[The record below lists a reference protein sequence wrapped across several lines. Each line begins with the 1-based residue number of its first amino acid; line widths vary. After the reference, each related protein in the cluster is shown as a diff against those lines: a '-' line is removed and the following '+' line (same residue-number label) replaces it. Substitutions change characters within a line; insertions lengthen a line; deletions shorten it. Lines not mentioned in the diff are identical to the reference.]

1 MKKHFLAVATLLLA
15 VSVHAQRGYK
25 DSNGVLENMTVE
37 ASYGYNMAI
46 SPSDLIETQDFSG
59 FKTFQLG
66 VRYQINDLWGVR
78 GTYTNSTFEHKDFS
92 DSSSK
97 HHRLVAEATYN
108 IIQKNNAYDFQL
120 MGHAGLGA
128 GIIKSET
135 LSGNDFFG
143 TFQVGIT
150 PEYFVTDRLGV
161 FVDLTY
167 MLNLSQNYSY
177 AGTSIEKTT
186 GSVFVPSLGLSFKL
200 VN

>member
-1 MKKHFLAVATLLLA
+1 MKKHFLTAATMLLA
-15 VSVHAQRGYK
+15 VSIHAQSGYNGT
-25 DSNGVLENMTVE
+25 NGVLQNTTIE

-46 SPSDLIETQDFSG
+46 SPSDNIETQDFSG

-66 VRYQINDLWGVR
+66 VRYQINNLWGVR

-92 DSSSK
+92 EFSTK

-108 IIQKNNAYDFQL
+108 FVQKNTVSNFQL

-143 TFQVGIT
+143 TIQAGIT

-186 GSVFVPSLGLSFKL
+186 GSVFVPSIGLSYKL
-200 VN
+200 VK